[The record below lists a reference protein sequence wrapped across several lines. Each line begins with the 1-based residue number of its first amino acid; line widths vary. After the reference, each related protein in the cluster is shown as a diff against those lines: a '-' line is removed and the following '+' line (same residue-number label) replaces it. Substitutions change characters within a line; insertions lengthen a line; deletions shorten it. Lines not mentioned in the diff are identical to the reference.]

1 MGLTRPLVVAL
12 HLLAL
17 CAACGEAEQ
26 PTKARDADAAGA
38 ASRSAD
44 MASSADP
51 IAFKVGATVYGVG
64 MTIQLTFP
72 EDRQLTQGE
81 VAVNGQSRPA
91 AFWSE
96 RFDDVDPLPDPF
108 PVAADE
114 SVLAGGT
121 VEPECEDPA
130 AADLP
135 VLTVTSRNLA
145 GATLVNSYKPAD
157 PKRYRAALAEWCAM
171 PPSVSVSASKQ
182 WPDGRFEVTLQVFN
196 PTSEPVTAKSA
207 GMTIAGTVW
216 ESAST
221 EVAPRSRGE
230 LTLRGHGDG
239 CSSENPWGTGHVT
252 IDGVVQELE
261 EWESEQC

>member
-1 MGLTRPLVVAL
+1 MEAHDAGSTSSIGSTDLAESAAVPIDFAFYVDEWGLRMGISRIFGERRDFMESQ
-12 HLLAL
+12 LAL
-17 CAACGEAEQ
+17 PG
-26 PTKARDADAAGA
+26 
-38 ASRSAD
+38 
-44 MASSADP
+44 
-51 IAFKVGATVYGVG
+51 G
-64 MTIQLTFP
+64 MT
-72 EDRQLTQGE
+72 
-81 VAVNGQSRPA
+81 PA
-91 AFWSE
+91 SYWSE
-96 RFDDVDPLPDPF
+96 RFDDVHPSPDPF
-108 PVAADE
+108 PVRAGE
-114 SVLAGGT
+114 PLSVEAW
-121 VEPECEDPA
+121 VDPDCDDA
-130 AADLP
+130 QALP
-135 VLTVTSRNLA
+135 VFVLKSRDAL
-145 GATLVNSYKPAD
+145 GQVRVDSYKPTD
-157 PKRYRAALAEWCAM
+157 PKAYRAALAEWCAM

>member
-1 MGLTRPLVVAL
+1 
-12 HLLAL
+12 
-17 CAACGEAEQ
+17 
-26 PTKARDADAAGA
+26 
-38 ASRSAD
+38 
-44 MASSADP
+44 
-51 IAFKVGATVYGVG
+51 
-64 MTIQLTFP
+64 
-72 EDRQLTQGE
+72 
-81 VAVNGQSRPA
+81 
-91 AFWSE
+91 
-96 RFDDVDPLPDPF
+96 
-108 PVAADE
+108 
-114 SVLAGGT
+114 
-121 VEPECEDPA
+121 
-130 AADLP
+130 
-135 VLTVTSRNLA
+135 
-145 GATLVNSYKPAD
+145 
-157 PKRYRAALAEWCAM
+157 M